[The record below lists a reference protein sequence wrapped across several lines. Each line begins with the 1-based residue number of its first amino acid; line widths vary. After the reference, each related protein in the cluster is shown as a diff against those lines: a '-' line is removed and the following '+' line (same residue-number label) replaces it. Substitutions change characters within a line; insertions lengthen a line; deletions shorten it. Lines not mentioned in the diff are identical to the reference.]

1 MAIISSILSLF
12 SGGLTGLLGNC
23 FTAFINYKNQ
33 QVSNKHELDLMDAKE
48 KLLIARTNANIKIS
62 DNNLKGD
69 LERADSDAYVT
80 SQKTG
85 DITLFSND
93 WVTKLLSYKG
103 KMRFIT
109 IPFAIFIATLFG
121 LVDFLKA
128 LMRPGLTLYLTILTS
143 WLTFTSWKILQAA
156 GVSGIDTNTALS
168 IFTTIIDTI
177 IYLTISC
184 VTWWFGDRRMAK
196 YLTKMKEQKQSGD
209 IYNIGL

>member
-1 MAIISSILSLF
+1 MAILGSILSLF

-33 QVSNKHELDLMDAKE
+33 QISNKHDLDLMKAKQE
-48 KLLIARTNANIKIS
+48 LLVAQTNANIKIS

-69 LERADSDAYVT
+69 LERADSDAYVA

-85 DITLFSND
+85 DITLFASD
-93 WVTKLLSYKG
+93 WVSNLLSYKG
-103 KMRFIT
+103 KMKYFT
-109 IPFAIFIATLFG
+109 VPVGVFIATLFAF
-121 LVDFLKA
+121 VDFLKA
-128 LMRPGLTLYLTILTS
+128 LMRPGLTLYLTVLTS
-143 WLTFTSWKILQAA
+143 WLTFISWNIIKNAGLQ
-156 GVSGIDTNTALS
+156 GIDTTTALS

-196 YLTKMKEQKQSGD
+196 YLTKMKQKQNGD
-209 IYNIGL
+209 VINIGM